1 MRLILKLLAFFILNT
16 GTLFT
21 AAAAQDTYTDA
32 TGVEIAVGLDAQRIV
47 SLAPNVTEM
56 VCYLGFRDRLAGRTD
71 YCDFPQDIESVPT
84 IGGFVDTSLE
94 AIVACDPDLVVAY
107 RGNSLE
113 LIGQLRELGI
123 TVLAL
128 DDAASL
134 EEIATQLDVLAAVAG
149 SVQADAKPGGA
160 PYREQ
165 LAKATLG
172 ISEAH
177 TPFTVFYGYPEE
189 MMYSCA
195 PGTFIGDLIKRVGG
209 KNVINDDG
217 MAWPQVSAEFLFAAN
232 PEVILTGTSCVA
244 DEDPIAVRERM
255 LVVLRANPVWS
266 RLAAIKQGRLIVID
280 ADILHRPGPRII
292 DALIQFRQQLLE
304 VAPEL
309 LQQSPA
315 PGEGGA

>member
-1 MRLILKLLAFFILNT
+1 MRLALYLLMLSVLLV
-16 GTLFT
+16 GVLP

-71 YCDFPQDIESVPT
+71 YCDFPQDVKAVPT

-113 LIGQLRELGI
+113 LIGQLRELGA

-134 EEIATQLDVLAAVAG
+134 AEIAAQLDVIAAVAG
-149 SVQADAKPGGA
+149 SAQADAKPGGA
-160 PYREQ
+160 SYREQ

-172 ISEAH
+172 TNEAH
-177 TPFTVFYGYPEE
+177 TPFTVFYGYPGE

-209 KNVINDDG
+209 ENVINDDG
-217 MAWPQVSAEFLFAAN
+217 MAWPQVSAEFLLAAD
-232 PEVILTGTSCVA
+232 PDVILTGTSCTT
-244 DEDPIAVRERM
+244 DEDPVAVRERM
-255 LVVLRANPVWS
+255 LAELRADPVWS
-266 RLAAIKQGRLIVID
+266 GLAAIEQGRLVVID

-292 DALIQFRQQLLE
+292 DALSEFRQQLQD

-309 LQQSPA
+309 AQHSPA
-315 PGEGGA
+315 PSGGGV